1 MVENIL
7 IIFIPHSLKDAL
19 QAANIKSSSS
29 ELEAFFKI
37 IVRMEKED
45 GIVLKKGDS
54 FFDKNLSSGIH
65 TLFETLGHTNI
76 INLMKGV
83 RKNINLV
90 LSDYSLT
97 LTQKNVD

>member
-1 MVENIL
+1 MKIFQSF
-7 IIFIPHSLKDAL
+7 FIPDRLKDAL

-45 GIVLKKGDS
+45 SIVLKKGDS
-54 FFDKNLSSGIH
+54 FFDKNLSSGVN

-83 RKNINLV
+83 RKNIDLS
-90 LSDYSLT
+90 LIISDYTHCLS
-97 LTQKNVD
+97 KI

>member
-1 MVENIL
+1 
-7 IIFIPHSLKDAL
+7 
-19 QAANIKSSSS
+19 
-29 ELEAFFKI
+29 
-37 IVRMEKED
+37 MEKED

-83 RKNINLV
+83 RKNIDLS
-90 LSDYSLT
+90 LIISDYLRYMSIASEKCRF
-97 LTQKNVD
+97 TQISKCCR